1 MRFLFPGFLFALFFV
16 AIPIII
22 HLFNFRRYKKV
33 YFSNVAFLKNIEL
46 QSASGKKLRNR
57 LVLASRILAIVF
69 MVLAFARPYIPDK
82 NTFNNLNPRVISV
95 FIDNSYSM
103 ESVNKEGTLLDEAK
117 RRAKEIASAYGLNDK
132 FQILTHDFEGK
143 HQRLLSNEEFI
154 NALDEIKISG
164 SNRTLNQI
172 VERQKDL
179 LNGESNSLKSSYII
193 SDFQNNLLGEQQIPA
208 DSSINYRLVRL
219 KANPLAN
226 ISIDSVWFTSPIHRS
241 GEPENLVVKL
251 RNNSDKQSENIPIK
265 LLINKQQKAIG
276 NLSIA
281 PRASKND
288 TLKFSSAN
296 SGWQSAEVNI
306 TDFPVVFDDKF
317 YFSYP
322 IQASLNILI
331 INGSSPNPYLQAVY
345 RSDPFFK
352 LENVPAG
359 NINYSELGNY
369 PLIILNEITDY
380 SSGFIQQIQNYT
392 RKGGS
397 VLVFPSLNSD
407 ISGLANLLRNLGTD
421 VPLEVINAEEKVT
434 AINLKHPVFADVF
447 ERIPQN
453 LNFPVAKKY
462 IRYSSQ
468 SKTGK
473 QNILDFPA
481 KRIFFSEYIS
491 GKGKVYLSAVPL
503 NDDAGNFARH
513 SVFVPIMYRV
523 ALLGLQQN
531 RLYYTIGKDQAIE
544 IPHVNLN
551 ANQTLRIRNKDFEAI
566 PDVRQTENV
575 TRLFV
580 ADQIKEA
587 GNYDLYK
594 GDSLIAK
601 FAFNDL
607 GSESNLS
614 YASDKELLAQFNKN
628 KPDIINSIDGS
639 MQNEVKSATLGT
651 QLWKLCLILALM
663 FLAAEILL
671 IRFYKTSKNAP
682 LEPI

>member
-46 QSASGKKLRNR
+46 QSASGKNLRNR
-57 LVLASRILAIVF
+57 MVLASRILAVIF
-69 MVLAFARPYIPDK
+69 MVFAFARPFIPDK
-82 NTFNNLNPRVISV
+82 NAVNNLNPQVVSV

-117 RRAKEIASAYGLNDK
+117 RRAKEIALAFDLNDK

-154 NALDEIKISG
+154 NAVEEIKISG

-193 SDFQNNLLGEQQIPA
+193 SDFQKNLISEKQIPS
-208 DSSINYRLVRL
+208 DSSTNYRFVRL

-226 ISIDSVWFTSPIHRS
+226 ISVDSVWFTSPIHRA

-288 TLKFSSAN
+288 TLRFSSAN
-296 SGWQSAEVNI
+296 SGWQSAEINI

-322 IQASLNILI
+322 IQSSLNILI
-331 INGSSPNPYLQAVY
+331 INGSLPNPYLQAVY
-345 RSDPFFK
+345 RSDPFFRV
-352 LENVPAG
+352 ENVPAG

-380 SSGFIQQIQNYT
+380 SSGLIQQIQNYT

-397 VLVFPSLNSD
+397 VVVFPSLDAD
-407 ISGLANLLRNLGTD
+407 ISGLSNLLRNLGTD
-421 VPLEVINAEEKVT
+421 VPQEIINAEEKVT
-434 AINLKHPVFADVF
+434 SINLKHPVFADVF

-453 LNFPVAKKY
+453 LNLPVVKKY

-468 SKTGK
+468 SRTGK

-481 KRIFFSEYIS
+481 RRSLFGEYLS

-503 NDDAGNFARH
+503 KDEAGNFARH

-523 ALLGLQQN
+523 ALLGLQEN
-531 RLYYTIGKDQAIE
+531 RLYYTIGKDQTIE
-544 IPHVNLN
+544 IPRVNLN
-551 ANQTLRIRNKDFEAI
+551 ANQTLRIRKKDFEAI

-594 GDSLIAK
+594 GDSLIAR

-607 GSESNLS
+607 GSESDLS
-614 YASDKELLAQFNKN
+614 YASDKDLLAQFDKN
-628 KPDIINSIDGS
+628 KPDIINSVEGS
-639 MQNEVKSATLGT
+639 MQNEVKSARQGT

-671 IRFYKTSKNAP
+671 IRFYKTSKITP
-682 LEPI
+682 VDPI